1 MTDEIKKMLEPEVRL
16 MEGIGGFV
24 RVLVV
29 DGEDFDRLKRGFL
42 KLMEQ
47 RDTMLKNWHE
57 THSPFI
63 GDFESDVKLANAELE
78 AVMKGEG

>member
-1 MTDEIKKMLEPEVRL
+1 MTDEIKKMLEPRL
-16 MEGIGGFV
+16 WATMADDVTVI
-24 RVLVV
+24 LTISK
-29 DGEDFDRLKRGFL
+29 EDFDRLKRGFEE
-42 KLMEQ
+42 LMEQ

>member
-1 MTDEIKKMLEPEVRL
+1 MTDEIKKMLEPARFEMMLYTPNAPKKVY
-16 MEGIGGFV
+16 
-24 RVLVV
+24 V

-47 RDTMLKNWHE
+47 RDWWRAIAVRHGYHGPNN
-57 THSPFI
+57 
-63 GDFESDVKLANAELE
+63 ESAELE